1 MAAARE
7 RGIKH
12 LEFCCKI
19 YLEQVRNGRYFVH
32 EHPLTATS
40 WQVECMDKLR
50 KMPMVYTAEGHM
62 CAYGMT
68 STDQRGPGFVKKPTR
83 FLTNSIEAAKALSK
97 RCPRGHRHVHL
108 MEGRARAAAVYP
120 PELCRTMCKATP

>member
-1 MAAARE
+1 MRQVVEGAQNQLKRHHWASPRQAEALKR

-12 LEFCCKI
+12 LEFCCNI
-19 YLEQVRNGRYFVH
+19 YLEQVRGGRYFVH

-68 STDQRGPGFVKKPTR
+68 SADQRGPGFVKKPTR
-83 FLTNSIEAAKALSK
+83 FLTNSIG
-97 RCPRGHRHVHL
+97 RPR
-108 MEGRARAAAVYP
+108 P
-120 PELCRTMCKATP
+120 